1 MVNGVVVA
9 ADVLAA
15 VRAIPDPEIP
25 VITIEGLGILRGLTL
40 DDAAGEVHVVIT
52 PTYSGCPAMHTIEE
66 EIRTRLRRDG
76 IEVLN
81 FETIHSPP
89 WTTDWMTPTAKRK
102 LQAYGIAPPMRT
114 EAEGLIPMPCSR
126 RPVLCPFC
134 GSAQTELK
142 SEFGST
148 ACKSLMFC
156 DGCKQ
161 PFEYFKSF

>member
-1 MVNGVVVA
+1 MGRNSVKEQAIWAALESVKDPEVPVLSVVE
-9 ADVLAA
+9 LGIIRE
-15 VRAIPDPEIP
+15 VRA
-25 VITIEGLGILRGLTL
+25 L
-40 DDAAGEVHVVIT
+40 DDKVEIVIT